1 MSAGHDST
9 DAGRAPTRPLTCVDS
24 ELLTHLLAQA
34 GRQPELTPRQ
44 WETAIG
50 QANSA
55 RLLGR
60 LAHHNLSSGGLAA
73 VPKGPR
79 MHLRSGLKLVD
90 RLQTELRWEL
100 DCIRRALAGI
110 PTPVVLLKGA
120 AYFEA
125 QLPPRLGRLFG
136 DIDIL
141 VERGQVA
148 AVEQALFAA
157 GWISAERDPYNQ
169 RYYRQWMHEIPP
181 LTHVLRGT
189 SIDVHHSITP
199 PTSAMAVD
207 STKLLPHI
215 RLAAAGSA
223 FHVLAPVDMVLHSAV
238 HLFQE
243 GEFDHGLRDLLDLQD
258 LLLHFGSGDH
268 AEAEFWPRLF
278 DRSQELGLTV
288 ALHHAL
294 FHIGRLFG
302 PPAPPDQAETLAK
315 LRPAWPARTVMAA
328 LLGQVLRP
336 WHPTC
341 VSRASQV
348 ARGLLYLRGHALR
361 MPLRLAVPHLVR
373 KAWMRKFPDATAAV
387 VQQ

>member
-1 MSAGHDST
+1 M
-9 DAGRAPTRPLTCVDS
+9 TR
-24 ELLTHLLAQA
+24 LLAQPD
-34 GRQPELTPRQ
+34 RQPELTPRQ
-44 WETAIG
+44 WEIAIG
-50 QANSA
+50 QAGNA
-55 RLLGR
+55 QLLGR
-60 LAHHNLSSGGLAA
+60 LAQHHLKRGWLDA
-73 VPKGPR
+73 VPNGPR
-79 MHLRSGLKLVD
+79 MHLQSGLKFVD

-100 DCIRRALAGI
+100 DCIRRALIGI

-125 QLPPRLGRLFG
+125 NLPPRQGRLFG

-141 VERGQVA
+141 VERSQLA

-181 LTHVLRGT
+181 LMHVLRGT

-207 STKLLPHI
+207 SALLLPQI
-215 RLAAAGSA
+215 RPAAAGSA

-243 GEFDHGLRDLLDLQD
+243 GEFEHGLRDLLDLRD
-258 LLLHFGSGDH
+258 LLLHFGSGAN
-268 AEAEFWPRLF
+268 AEPDFWPVLLR
-278 DRSQELGLTV
+278 RSHELGLTV

-302 PPAPPDQAETLAK
+302 PMVPPEQAEALAA
-315 LRPAWPARTVMAA
+315 LRPAWPARTAMAA
-328 LLGQVLRP
+328 LLGQALRP
-336 WHPTC
+336 PHPAC
-341 VSRASQV
+341 DSRAAQL
-348 ARGLLYLRGHALR
+348 ARALLYLRAHALR
-361 MPLRLAVPHLVR
+361 MPLHLVLPHLVR
-373 KAWMRKFPDATAAV
+373 KAWMRKFPDAKAAV
-387 VQQ
+387 N